1 MQAECWGRGHHVA
14 LALVAVLLIAP
25 GYPSGPRVD
34 LMSGSVEIGTGD
46 PPVWRQAHEGDPL
59 QPGDVVRTGHNGRA
73 ELALP
78 AGTVRLYEDSVLRL
92 PSAWEKDGSTET
104 VGLEEGSSLFN
115 IFKRDPSEPFSVE
128 TREAVVMVKGTL
140 FSVALDSSGASV
152 AVYEGTVGVSAPD
165 SSDELLV
172 HEGFAA
178 VGGSDHPFELALTSP
193 DSDPWETWDDGG
205 EAPTA
210 PTEVMEEMPTTSDL
224 DSAKT
229 ATYAAVEADL
239 NLAPE
244 FEVAIVPESSGA
256 TDGTTSDPTSLDPV
270 ADAPSTEFE
279 QEFREQFMESTLGGT
294 GSSYDVS
301 VILFGGNNFVQV
313 SGLPSG
319 TVQLDEGALDQVIG
333 GNSTPLGPDLP
344 VILNTEGIDPV
355 VWAEELQHLL

>member
-1 MQAECWGRGHHVA
+1 
-14 LALVAVLLIAP
+14 
-25 GYPSGPRVD
+25 
-34 LMSGSVEIGTGD
+34 MSGSVEIGTGD

-78 AGTVRLYEDSVLRL
+78 AGTVRLYEDSILRL
-92 PSAWEKDGSTET
+92 PGEWEKDGSTET

-115 IFKRDPSEPFSVE
+115 IFERDPSEPFGVE
-128 TREAVVMVKGTL
+128 TREAVVMVKGTV
-140 FSVALDSSGASV
+140 FSVALDPSGASV

-165 SSDELLV
+165 SSEVLLV

-193 DSDPWETWDDGG
+193 DSNPWETWDDGG

-210 PTEVMEEMPTTSDL
+210 PTEVMEEMPTISDL

-229 ATYAAVEADL
+229 AAYAAVEADL
-239 NLAPE
+239 APE
-244 FEVAIVPESSGA
+244 LEGTINPETSGA
-256 TDGTTSDPTSLDPV
+256 TDGTTSDPLSLDPV
-270 ADAPSTEFE
+270 ADTSTTEFE
-279 QEFREQFMESTLGGT
+279 QEFREQFMESSLGDTT
-294 GSSYDVS
+294 GSYDVN
-301 VILFGGNNFVQV
+301 VILFGGSNFVQV

-319 TVQLDEGALDQVIG
+319 TVQLDEGALDQVIN

-344 VILNTEGIDPV
+344 VILNNEGIDPV
-355 VWAEELQHLL
+355 LWAAELQHLL